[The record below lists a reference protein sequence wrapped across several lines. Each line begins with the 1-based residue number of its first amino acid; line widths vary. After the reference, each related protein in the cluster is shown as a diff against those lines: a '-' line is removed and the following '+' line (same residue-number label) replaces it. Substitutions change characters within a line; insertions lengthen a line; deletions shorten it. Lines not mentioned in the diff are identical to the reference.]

1 MGVTQSGSGST
12 IAGRYSVGAILGRG
26 GMGEVRAGRDLRLQR
41 DVAIKVLSP
50 EVAARADTRERFEA
64 EARSAARLSHPN
76 IVVVYDSGEHDGV
89 PFLVMERLPG
99 RTLADELAG
108 GSIAAERARTL
119 GVEVLAA
126 LGAAHAAGIVHRDVK
141 PGNVLLTPEGT
152 VKVGDFGIA
161 KSVDG
166 ADLTT
171 TGMLLGTPAYLSP
184 EQLAGEPATP
194 ASDIYAVGV
203 MLYEALTG
211 AKPYTGPTPLA
222 LARAVDAGRPTP
234 LRSLRPDTPAD
245 LAVAIERAME
255 KEPARRFAT
264 AEEMAAA
271 LTGTSPAPAFDG
283 AVTGRI
289 ASTRAFGMAT
299 EHAAQREPTARLR
312 ALVDTRRLPTLAFI
326 GIFAFAVILALVL
339 TAGNDSPEPGAGA
352 TPTTAA
358 GPSGAGPV
366 PAQLDEALQRL
377 EEVVRR

>member
-1 MGVTQSGSGST
+1 
-12 IAGRYSVGAILGRG
+12 
-26 GMGEVRAGRDLRLQR
+26 MGEVRAGRDLRLQR

-50 EVAARADTRERFEA
+50 EVAARANTRERFEA

-108 GSIAAERARTL
+108 GSIAPERARTL
-119 GVEVLAA
+119 GVQVLAA

-141 PGNVLLTPEGT
+141 PGNVLLTPEGI

-166 ADLTT
+166 GDLTT

-194 ASDIYAVGV
+194 VSDIYAVGV
-203 MLYEALTG
+203 MLYEALAG

-222 LARAVDAGRPTP
+222 LARAVDAGSPTP

-283 AVTGRI
+283 AVTERI

-299 EHAAQREPTARLR
+299 EHAAHREPTARLG
-312 ALVDTRRLPTLAFI
+312 ALVDRRRLPALLFI
-326 GIFAFAVILALVL
+326 GIFVFAVILALVL
-339 TAGNDSPEPGAGA
+339 TAGNDSPEPGAGT

-358 GPSGAGPV
+358 RTAGAESI
-366 PAQLDEALQRL
+366 PAELLEALQRL